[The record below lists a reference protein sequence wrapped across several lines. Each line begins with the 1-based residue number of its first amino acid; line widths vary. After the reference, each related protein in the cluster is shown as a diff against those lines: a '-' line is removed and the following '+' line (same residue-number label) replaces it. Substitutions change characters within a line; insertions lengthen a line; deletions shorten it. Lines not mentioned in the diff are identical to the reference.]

1 MISLLFCFV
10 SDHALSRDDCADHHK
25 AEIIS
30 AATYR
35 EYTKPKRD
43 CQQRQSLL
51 YVSPEGL
58 EPSTHWL
65 RVSCSTN
72 WARETTKT
80 LLFSKAGAK
89 VRLFFGLCKSNHHF
103 SLLFYIFRTLEKSPS
118 APTSVVAVFF
128 LPQMELFGHIQNGIL
143 IRLR

>member
-10 SDHALSRDDCADHHK
+10 SDHALSRDDCANHHK

-51 YVSPEGL
+51 YVSPEGTDGDFYSFPHISHYCSIYRTCRKKQAMSIKQQAENKYNL
-58 EPSTHWL
+58 CRQFAKLLPTTFEFVNYCPFGALFDMDIPIQSTRPL
-65 RVSCSTN
+65 GVS
-72 WARETTKT
+72 R
-80 LLFSKAGAK
+80 
-89 VRLFFGLCKSNHHF
+89 
-103 SLLFYIFRTLEKSPS
+103 
-118 APTSVVAVFF
+118 
-128 LPQMELFGHIQNGIL
+128 Q
-143 IRLR
+143 